1 MEGEGGNK
9 KGGGMGKRVKGGIA
23 GSILLMI
30 VGTLAMGAYA
40 RIAFGR
46 MRSACG
52 RTVSGRPPKKRGPTI
67 ISVMPITRPGQWEEA
82 QGEFEKALA
91 LNPRHT
97 LSMYNLGLVFYRKGM
112 MQEAIDCNRKT
123 LGLNNPPPETYYNLG
138 LACFERGLYSDA
150 VESFKTLMEI
160 KPDYEKAHHYLGLAH
175 QRLERKNREG
185 TR

>member
-40 RIAFGR
+40 RNCLWKNEIGLWEDCVRKA
-46 MRSACG
+46 
-52 RTVSGRPPKKRGPTI
+52 PKKERTHHNLGYAYYEA
-67 ISVMPITRPGQWEEA
+67 GQWEEA

-97 LSMYNLGLVFYRKGM
+97 LSMYNLGLVFYRRGM

-160 KPDYEKAHHYLGLAH
+160 KHGNDYFDLSNL
-175 QRLERKNREG
+175 
-185 TR
+185 